1 MHKEA
6 FNKVHKQL
14 IENNNLQMQ
23 KNTYEIHKYIE
34 NNRDPLNKRY
44 NDDLI
49 KLNELTKI
57 NSKSNKLLDASCK
70 HFFNKKILNESILKN
85 TNRKIKKKIK

>member
-34 NNRDPLNKRY
+34 NNRDPLNK
-44 NDDLI
+44 
-49 KLNELTKI
+49 LN
-57 NSKSNKLLDASCK
+57 
-70 HFFNKKILNESILKN
+70 
-85 TNRKIKKKIK
+85 

>member
-23 KNTYEIHKYIE
+23 KNAYEIHKYIE
-34 NNRDPLNKRY
+34 NNRDPLNKLY

-49 KLNELTKI
+49 KLNELKKI
-57 NSKSNKLLDASCK
+57 NSKSKRYWMLHAST
-70 HFFNKKILNESILKN
+70 FL
-85 TNRKIKKKIK
+85 IKKFLMKVS